1 MNKRAFTLIEV
12 IISLAIL
19 AIGVSAVLD
28 SMANDAIIP
37 YERRIRYRGVEL
49 AEIKLHEIEIDI
61 AENGFPLDDV
71 EKKGE
76 FEEEEL
82 VKYRWIDRRKKIE
95 LPDDIALLSKF
106 FLGSGND
113 DENSQSNLSGMMGM
127 AGSLL
132 QMVKDVFEKSIR
144 EIEVEIYW
152 YNGEEIEENKE
163 NFILT
168 THLIDF
174 NQLRLLPNL
183 SNLLGGSSSS
193 MKNINKTNRT
203 NSGRKKK

>member
-76 FEEEEL
+76 FKEEEL
-82 VKYRWIDRRKKIE
+82 TKYRWIDRRKKIE

-106 FLGSGND
+106 FLGSSD

-132 QMVKDVFEKSIR
+132 QSVKDVFEKSIR

-152 YNGEEIEENKE
+152 YNGEETEENKE

-183 SNLLGGSSSS
+183 SNFLGSFNG
-193 MKNINKTNRT
+193 I
-203 NSGRKKK
+203 NSGNKKK